1 MSFYFR
7 EKPQFGERF
16 REKFGDDI
24 FKELKQEFGDDADFF
39 ADRPQTQSTTPEQ
52 QQQQQQQQQQRRQR
66 KSSQSPSSAA
76 HNPMRSAFDRSFPRV
91 KRTSERGGSLRY
103 IYTEGRRLLT
113 RARMARC
120 QPRYLETAIHTP
132 CISIAFT
139 FITCES
145 SRGRYC
151 VLLCCSSSSC
161 GALDLRRVADYE
173 GTARRVLIYAYNS
186 IDERVFDTGFS
197 AVDAAAAAALLEG
210 HTHRGVEL
218 SGFPFDDEGFGHHR
232 RGNNIRTHLD
242 DLAARHPEFA
252 DQLLGPP
259 WADIPFNTN
268 SLHRNRNGS
277 VRRGSQERANNQS
290 DEDARSQA
298 SGSSAASGASG
309 VSSHN
314 GSETEQKQQTQ
325 PSTMENPARN
335 VRAMSAPP
343 DNRQNVPQSNGSAF
357 VTQKMNDQP
366 QQNGQREKSP
376 PSSQQQKP
384 QSPQPQQTG
393 GGGGGGGNVRHIPIF
408 VEGRDR
414 PVLPKDVDEPDFAR
428 PQTREQHR
436 ESPVHF
442 QRPSH
447 YQQHYKPSSAWHFQD
462 PFFDQ
467 PARGWGS
474 PPTTSPFHSRFG
486 AQEKP
491 HHQQTRHTEQTIPTQ
506 RHQQAHQQQPHHPQQ
521 PHQQKPHQQTE
532 VPQAEPPKPRQ
543 QVQPKDPLEKVA
555 LVQKE
560 VDELTEQV
568 KQYSGNS
575 RQDKQYMYLD
585 EMLTRELI
593 KLDDIETEGKDNV
606 RQARKQAIKSIQ
618 ESIALLESKAPLPGQ
633 PENNEVALE
642 NESTA
647 TDENSEEKMETNEV
661 QTDVAPAATA
671 AATEEPKAAAI
682 PLPDVPVPEEPKAPA
697 IPMPAPESP
706 VKAAS
711 VEAPTEKVEESK
723 EAAEQ
728 TLSKAE
734 DKVAEEK
741 TGGAP
746 EESSGEPATKVS
758 QFFLTINEPAE
769 DTINQLLNQSLKR
782 LLNRQSSPVKELVIE
797 SPKKKKTTK
806 VTKHSKEEP
815 KTEATATTPAKETKQ
830 VKTKKEAPPVPE
842 KPEKSP
848 KKAKKTKDTKKEPEP
863 VSVTAIP
870 LPAPGQNI

>member
-52 QQQQQQQQQQRRQR
+52 QQQQQHRQR
-66 KSSQSPSSAA
+66 KSSQPSSAA
-76 HNPMRSAFDRSFPRV
+76 HNPMRSAFDRSFPR
-91 KRTSERGGSLRY
+91 
-103 IYTEGRRLLT
+103 
-113 RARMARC
+113 
-120 QPRYLETAIHTP
+120 
-132 CISIAFT
+132 
-139 FITCES
+139 
-145 SRGRYC
+145 
-151 VLLCCSSSSC
+151 
-161 GALDLRRVADYE
+161 
-173 GTARRVLIYAYNS
+173 
-186 IDERVFDTGFS
+186 
-197 AVDAAAAAALLEG
+197 
-210 HTHRGVEL
+210 
-218 SGFPFDDEGFGHHR
+218 GFPFDDEGFGHHR

-343 DNRQNVPQSNGSAF
+343 DNRQNVPQSNGSPF
-357 VTQKMNDQP
+357 VAANASQKMNDQP

-384 QSPQPQQTG
+384 QSPQPQQT
-393 GGGGGGGNVRHIPIF
+393 GGGNVRHIPIF

-467 PARGWGS
+467 PARSWGS
-474 PPTTSPFHSRFG
+474 PPTSSPLYSRFG

-633 PENNEVALE
+633 PENNEVAPE
-642 NESTA
+642 NESMA

-671 AATEEPKAAAI
+671 AATEEPKAVAI

-723 EAAEQ
+723 ETAEQ
-728 TLSKAE
+728 TLIKAE
-734 DKVAEEK
+734 DKMSEEK

-746 EESSGEPATKVS
+746 EELSGEPTTKVS

-769 DTINQLLNQSLKR
+769 DINKAVVEPVAETVAESVDSNDK
-782 LLNRQSSPVKELVIE
+782 NKAVEETTNAPAKMEDRQSSPVKELVIE

-806 VTKHSKEEP
+806 VSKHPKEEP
-815 KTEATATTPAKETKQ
+815 KTETKTEATATTPAKETKQ